1 MCTKGKE
8 KVNTHADTDTH
19 IHTHA
24 RARACTLRIL
34 STHLQYKKPGLL
46 AEMSDS
52 INEQKMY
59 NKSLKHFVVSESK
72 EVQKTANQ
80 NNNGIYKVNIVTN

>member
-19 IHTHA
+19 VHTHTH
-24 RARACTLRIL
+24 TLRIL
-34 STHLQYKKPGLL
+34 STHLQYKKPGLP
-46 AEMSDS
+46 AEVSDA

-80 NNNGIYKVNIVTN
+80 NNNGIYKVNIVAN